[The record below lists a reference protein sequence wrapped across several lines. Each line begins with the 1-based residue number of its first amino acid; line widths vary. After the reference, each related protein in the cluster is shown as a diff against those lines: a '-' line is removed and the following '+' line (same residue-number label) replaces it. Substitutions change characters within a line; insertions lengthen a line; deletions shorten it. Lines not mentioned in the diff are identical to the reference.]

1 MSPGG
6 QTRGRHGRQRLSRR
20 LNHHSRG
27 PLATASAVF
36 FLFLP
41 GMLFGQMPPP
51 EAPATNITPPAQPD
65 CRNSPDS
72 DLHGYPAACGVP
84 TMSSAPRNGFVAL
97 DGTGVVP
104 IGGGHPILFG
114 ATALGGYD
122 SAFAGTANTPASF
135 MGGGGYGAVL
145 LAAPS
150 AYFVLQNTIN
160 TVFYQVGN
168 GTTQYFDNT
177 ALEASGAA
185 IGSWSWDANVSNA
198 VGNDALRVLT
208 PLNTSNLG
216 NLPVPSAET
225 PAFAVQTGM
234 VLDNDL
240 SFAVQQTPPRRQVW
254 RFVVRNSYRYI
265 FDQHQADNTLNAR
278 AEFNVQASPRSNWG
292 LYEETAH
299 ENGVILCT
307 TQSVGFTSERQVMR
321 HSVLQLSGG
330 PAFGTKGCF
339 TTITGVFYG
348 AFTSEINHSLSLY
361 ASGSRKL
368 NDSLLQ
374 QATWED
380 TAQGGFLSHLGPS
393 TLFRVDVGFL
403 RGTQPSAASNF
414 ISTFEGVKIDRQ
426 LGGGISFGFSVRH
439 FDYSGATSTLPNRTQ
454 VLGTLTWSSARRS
467 ARTASE
473 VTIQ

>member
-1 MSPGG
+1 
-6 QTRGRHGRQRLSRR
+6 
-20 LNHHSRG
+20 
-27 PLATASAVF
+27 
-36 FLFLP
+36 
-41 GMLFGQMPPP
+41 
-51 EAPATNITPPAQPD
+51 
-65 CRNSPDS
+65 
-72 DLHGYPAACGVP
+72 
-84 TMSSAPRNGFVAL
+84 MSSTPRNGFVAL
-97 DGTGVVP
+97 DGSGVVP

-160 TVFYQVGN
+160 AVSYYVGK
-168 GTTQYFDNT
+168 GTTQYFDNA

-185 IGSWSWDANVSNA
+185 IANWSWDANVSNA

-225 PAFAVQTGM
+225 PAFALQTGTI
-234 VLDNDL
+234 LDDDV
-240 SFAVQQTPPRRQVW
+240 SFALQQTPPRRQVW
-254 RFVVRNSYRYI
+254 RFMVRNSYRYI
-265 FDQHQADNTLNAR
+265 FDQQQGDNTLNAR
-278 AEFNVQASPRSNWG
+278 AEFNIQASPRSNWG
-292 LYEETAH
+292 LYEETSH
-299 ENGVILCT
+299 EHGIILCT
-307 TQSVGFTSERQVMR
+307 TESIGFTSERQVLR

-330 PAFGTKGCF
+330 PAIGTKGCF

-348 AFTSEINHSLSLY
+348 AFTSEVSRSLSIY

-368 NDSLLQ
+368 NDSLVQ

-380 TAQGGFLSHLGPS
+380 TAQAGVLAHLGPS
-393 TLFRVDVGFL
+393 TLFRLDAGFL
-403 RGTQPSAASNF
+403 RGTQPNASSNF
-414 ISTFEGVKIDRQ
+414 ISTFEGVKLDRQ
-426 LGGGISFGFSVRH
+426 LGGGISLGFSVRH
-439 FDYSGATSTLPNRTQ
+439 FEYSGATSTLPNRTQ
-454 VLGTLTWSSARRS
+454 VLGAITWSSGRRS
-467 ARTASE
+467 TRTATE